1 MVTESGI
8 ENSRGALCVAVLP
21 ALTFPFLREVIHVG
35 DGVCWSVAIAIAL
48 ASAPVLADRVT
59 EGREVPSFFAAVQS
73 DPVGGATS
81 KNANV
86 HRPSRVA
93 KQKALESESGTRLKS
108 KTTSPLKPEAE
119 LRQTA
124 LRRTAKPKRSD
135 ALDAAIAS
143 NDRSQRMEEC
153 RYRVYSVLQPSRL
166 IKLAE
171 ECEQEFPA
179 SQFAGE
185 LRSVATGARQ
195 ALEIQRSTGLSG
207 DFFEDSV
214 GDAAYRENLGK
225 AVRGDKDAAYR
236 IAVAYRAGISG
247 VVASSRRMEQWL
259 RFSAELG
266 SGQASWELAEFYNYG
281 GFVADAARFE
291 KKALDLGYRPPFRLP
306 TRGY

>member
-1 MVTESGI
+1 MY
-8 ENSRGALCVAVLP
+8 RRP
-21 ALTFPFLREVIHVG
+21 ASADFTFLRKLIHAG
-35 DGVCWSVAIAIAL
+35 EGVCWSVAIAIAL
-48 ASAPVLADRVT
+48 ASVPALADRAAE
-59 EGREVPSFFAAVQS
+59 EGGRPPFFAAVQS
-73 DPVGGATS
+73 DPVGGTTS

-86 HRPSRVA
+86 HRSSSAA
-93 KQKALESESGTRLKS
+93 KQKMLESESGARLKS
-108 KTTSPLKPEAE
+108 KATPLLKPEAE

-124 LRRTAKPKRSD
+124 LRRTAKSKRSD
-135 ALDAAIAS
+135 VQDAAIAPI
-143 NDRSQRMEEC
+143 DRSARMEEC
-153 RYRVYSVLQPSRL
+153 RHRIYSVLQPSRL

-171 ECEQEFPA
+171 ECEQDFPA

-185 LRSVATGARQ
+185 LRRIATGARQ